1 MNAAVPMARSDFFR
15 VEHIM
20 GMPILIDVRDSD
32 IDPAALDRAFDWLRW
47 VDAIFSTYRSDS
59 EISRLNR
66 GELALIDAHPDVRE
80 VLSLCDR
87 FREETGGYFDI
98 RAPAVTLEGR
108 ADSAAHCSDSV
119 DPSGLVK
126 GWSVGRAAEILDAA
140 GARNYSI
147 NAGGDIIARG
157 RPAPDPYWRLGIQHP
172 LLRDQLAG
180 VVAITDQAIATSGAS
195 ERGNH
200 IIDPHTGLPPS
211 DVLSVTIVGPDLTTA
226 DAYATAAYAMGKA
239 GPAWTARLVGYE
251 AMTILADQTVLST
264 MGFPSI
270 EEGF

>member
-1 MNAAVPMARSDFFR
+1 VSAAVPQARPDFFR

-20 GMPILIDVRDSD
+20 GMPILIDVRDPD
-32 IDPAALDRAFDWLRW
+32 VDPKALDRAFAWLRW
-47 VDAIFSTYRSDS
+47 VDTVFSTYKLDS

-66 GELALIDAHPDVRE
+66 GELALTDTHPDVRE
-80 VLSLCDR
+80 VLSLCER

-98 RAPAVTLEGR
+98 RAPALAAEGR
-108 ADSAAHCSDSV
+108 AESPARPSYSV

-126 GWSVGRAAEILDAA
+126 GWSVVRAAEILDAV

-157 RPAPDPYWRLGIQHP
+157 RPAPEPYWRIGIQHP
-172 LLRDQLAG
+172 LSRDQLAA
-180 VVAITDQAIATSGAS
+180 VVAMSDQAIATSGAS
-195 ERGNH
+195 ERGHH
-200 IIDPHTGLPPS
+200 IIDPYIGLPPT

-239 GPAWTARLVGYE
+239 GPAWTARLVGYQ

-270 EEGF
+270 D